1 MKKIEIVRNI
11 YITHYIRLVRFDDH
25 HLSSPH
31 SIVEYERHSTK
42 YNLIRGSF
50 SRPFRARIFRFALSF
65 SPPFLPSVGGG
76 FRSFRQKV
84 AFLLGRAILIA
95 VLRLKKILPRF
106 CDNIAYS
113 SYFVDFARTLV
124 C

>member
-1 MKKIEIVRNI
+1 MYHILLLIIK
-11 YITHYIRLVRFDDH
+11 YIIKDSLDSTK
-25 HLSSPH
+25 
-31 SIVEYERHSTK
+31 EYKRISDSK

-50 SRPFRARIFRFALSF
+50 SRPFRARIFRFALSSPSPF
-65 SPPFLPSVGGG
+65 SPSVGR

-95 VLRLKKILPRF
+95 VLRLKKILSRF

-113 SYFVDFARTLV
+113 SYFVDFARVSLN